1 MGYPGARRT
10 IAPRTQHG
18 LPDIATMRLRL
29 LDSVIPGGHI
39 LTAAIDFASLNDVA
53 ISRIESKLLEPFS
66 VNVNK
71 GATGRQRTRRPVAKA
86 RFRRGGR

>member
-1 MGYPGARRT
+1 
-10 IAPRTQHG
+10 
-18 LPDIATMRLRL
+18 
-29 LDSVIPGGHI
+29 V
-39 LTAAIDFASLNDVA
+39 AIDFGSLNDVA

-86 RFRRGGR
+86 RFRGGGR